1 LPYFKGSLYLVNNIA
16 VGLPG
21 HFKLELNDV
30 MRTWAGQ
37 GAAVIY
43 LTTDSTIDVE
53 RLRAEIK
60 QDFAELEGWSSVVSN
75 VKKERLKEEQN
86 TSDRD

>member
-1 LPYFKGSLYLVNNIA
+1 MLSVLPYFKGSLYLVNNIA
-16 VGLPG
+16 VGMPG

-30 MRTWAGQ
+30 MRNWAGQ

-43 LTTDSTIDVE
+43 LTSDSRIDVE

-60 QDFAELEGWSSVVSN
+60 QDFGELE
-75 VKKERLKEEQN
+75 
-86 TSDRD
+86 